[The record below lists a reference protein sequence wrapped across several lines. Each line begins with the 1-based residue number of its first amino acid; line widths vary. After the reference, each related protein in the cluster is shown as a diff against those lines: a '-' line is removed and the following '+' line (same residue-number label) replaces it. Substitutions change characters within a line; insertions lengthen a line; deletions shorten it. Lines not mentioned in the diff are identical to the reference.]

1 MAFTARS
8 LRAVEAAEPDLVA
21 LAPWPAAPTT
31 VRHLGMNASHHVPG
45 TVPLAGV
52 VPSPQTV
59 ETYVAGLP
67 EAAPYRELDA
77 RSNIRRG
84 PSAPGP
90 GPRRAGGAG
99 DPILSSPS

>member
-1 MAFTARS
+1 
-8 LRAVEAAEPDLVA
+8 
-21 LAPWPAAPTT
+21 
-31 VRHLGMNASHHVPG
+31 MNASHHVPG

-90 GPRRAGGAG
+90 GPGGRAVLEIDNSELVVTWGGPIRAGLVPAC
-99 DPILSSPS
+99 ILAIHGRV